1 MASTEDFGP
10 SSGMGSIPPWAIV
23 FCLISHLMTKS
34 GIPKWDTAFF
44 IQIFQKNLTKTSKSC
59 IMSVL

>member
-23 FCLISHLMTKS
+23 FGS
-34 GIPKWDTAFF
+34 
-44 IQIFQKNLTKTSKSC
+44 NLSFDDVKRYS
-59 IMSVL
+59 